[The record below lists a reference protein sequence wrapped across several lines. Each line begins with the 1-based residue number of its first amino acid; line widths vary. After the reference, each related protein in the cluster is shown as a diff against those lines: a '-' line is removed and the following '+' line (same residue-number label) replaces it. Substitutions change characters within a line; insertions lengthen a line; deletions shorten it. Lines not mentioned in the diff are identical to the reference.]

1 MKSLAKY
8 LSVLLVA
15 GAGVVAGQAA
25 EFKTLPGKFDGSMM
39 PYDFSR
45 CDSTVAWNDSL
56 TPVFLSYTARHGA
69 RYLSSPKKIAK
80 IQKALYEAALK
91 RKLTPQGER
100 FYGMLKEIS
109 KNTDGRWGL
118 LSEVGISEEVR
129 LGADM
134 GKMLPDLFRN
144 GKSESIATSVPR
156 VIMTMDQFLH
166 SLEIKN
172 QDLELYTASGKQ
184 NNSLLCCFIADSL
197 YDAYRNDG
205 EWVPIYEKFLEEHVS
220 DAPARRLLAA
230 GYDNNKQ
237 RLRHLTMDMY
247 GLMQACRA
255 SGVTPPTTE
264 WMTEDEYRGC
274 WQASNLLHYLRN
286 NVSPVSDLAA
296 KATAPLIRRIIS
308 DIDSATEECHRNC
321 CNHEGS
327 GDCKMSKHGEC
338 SKSQDIRM
346 HGYFGHAET
355 LLPLFS
361 ALRLP
366 GCYVMTEDYSSLQDY
381 WQIQD
386 ITPLAANMAIIIL
399 KGKSGERYASVR
411 LNGRN
416 ISPIPGKGCV
426 VKWSELKEYWLKI
439 ND

>member
-1 MKSLAKY
+1 MIDLKRYVLGMLLLAG
-8 LSVLLVA
+8 VA
-15 GAGVVAGQAA
+15 IGMDGAG
-25 EFKTLPGKFDGSMM
+25 FKTLPAEYDGSMM
-39 PYDFSR
+39 PYDFSK

-80 IQKALYEAALK
+80 IQNALYEAALK
-91 RKLTPQGER
+91 KKLTPQGER
-100 FYGMLKEIS
+100 FYGMLKDIS
-109 KNTDGRWGL
+109 QNTDGRWGL
-118 LSEVGISEEVR
+118 LSEVGISEEER
-129 LGADM
+129 LGSDM
-134 GKMLPDLFRN
+134 AAMLPDLFKS

-172 QDLELYTASGKQ
+172 QDLELYTAAGKQ
-184 NNSLLCCFIADSL
+184 NDCLLCCFIADSL
-197 YDAYRNDG
+197 YDAYRTDG
-205 EWVPIYEKFLEEHVS
+205 DWVPVYEKFLEEHVS

-274 WQASNLLHYLRN
+274 WLASNLLHYLRN
-286 NVSPVSDLAA
+286 NINPVSNLAA
-296 KATAPLIRRIIS
+296 TATAPLIRRIIS
-308 DIDSATEECHRNC
+308 DIDSATGDSTDGAC
-321 CNHEGS
+321 CTEVRESRCKEGKI
-327 GDCKMSKHGEC
+327 KMN
-338 SKSQDIRM
+338 
-346 HGYFGHAET
+346 GYFGHAET

-366 GCYVMTEDYSSLQDY
+366 GCYVMTDDYSSLQDS

-386 ITPLAANMAIIIL
+386 ITPLAANMAIVIL
-399 KGKSGERYASVR
+399 RGGSGERYASVR
-411 LNGRN
+411 LNGCN
-416 ISPIPGKGCV
+416 IAPIPGKDEV
-426 VKWSELKEYWLKI
+426 VKWSELREYWLGLV
-439 ND
+439 NG